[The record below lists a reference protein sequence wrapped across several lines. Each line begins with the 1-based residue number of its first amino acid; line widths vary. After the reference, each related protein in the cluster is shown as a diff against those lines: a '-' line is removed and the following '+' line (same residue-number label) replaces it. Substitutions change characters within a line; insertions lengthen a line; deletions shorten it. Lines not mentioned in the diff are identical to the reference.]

1 MDHIINLTEEEINLI
16 LVWGDTHQSECD
28 FNSEDE
34 NLYLKLSDIKE
45 NLIHNSGTDKKGE
58 EEISIN

>member
-45 NLIHNSGTDKKGE
+45 NLIYNR
-58 EEISIN
+58 